1 MERKIFH
8 DLICMVKNIRKNG
21 EILKDEQSMR
31 IKRKQIKETTKETI
45 PLVMHSKVKMGSYF
59 HRQ

>member
-1 MERKIFH
+1 
-8 DLICMVKNIRKNG
+8 MVKNIRKNG